1 MKRWLPVALAG
12 LILIS
17 GTTVHESRWVERFP
31 GRRSLPIFIA
41 HGRRDPVLSFAIAD
55 RFRTQLQAA
64 GLDVT
69 WFPHDG
75 GHDVPSAVV
84 RALNQF
90 LAGLEIR

>member
-1 MKRWLPVALAG
+1 VKRWLPVALAG

-17 GTTVHESRWVERFP
+17 GTTVHESKWVERFP
-31 GRRSLPIFIA
+31 GRRLPIFIA